1 MNPGTPIAGPTSE
14 SASQNLG
21 RHTRRSGT
29 DGAGSP
35 LRGIRRRFDIAIFRK
50 RLDRLMRHLRLW
62 GVPYLLA
69 AMLAV
74 WFDAHY
80 TLGLNAT
87 ESLPQR
93 LFLIER
99 GEQPYRG
106 DHVAFRWQGGG
117 PYPAGSTFIK
127 IVAGVPGDVVTRV
140 DGVYFVNGQ
149 SMGRAKSVSRQGI
162 LLQPG
167 PTGTMPAGF
176 LYVSTPHPDSL
187 DSRYALT
194 GWVSTAQIIGRAY
207 ALF

>member
-1 MNPGTPIAGPTSE
+1 MNPGTPIAGPTSDF
-14 SASQNLG
+14 ASQDLG
-21 RHTRRSGT
+21 RHTHRSGT
-29 DGAGSP
+29 DGAGRP
-35 LRGIRRRFDIAIFRK
+35 LRGIRRRFDIAIFRE
-50 RLDRLMRHLRLW
+50 RVDRLTRHLRLW

-99 GEQPYRG
+99 GEPPHRG
-106 DHVAFRWQGGG
+106 DFVAFRWQGGG
-117 PYPAGSTFIK
+117 PYPTDSTFIK
-127 IVAGVPGDVVTRV
+127 IVAGVPGDVVTQV

-149 SMGRAKSVSRQGI
+149 PMGRAKSVSRQGI

-167 PTGTMPAGF
+167 PTGTVPTGF
-176 LYVSTPHPDSL
+176 YYVRAPHPDSL

-194 GWVSTAQIIGRAY
+194 GWVSKSQMIGRAH

>member
-1 MNPGTPIAGPTSE
+1 MNSGTPIATPTSNC
-14 SASQNLG
+14 ASKVLM
-21 RHTRRSGT
+21 RRTERVGT
-29 DGAGSP
+29 DAARSNS
-35 LRGIRRRFDIAIFRK
+35 RTNRRRFDITIFRQ
-50 RLDRLMRHLRLW
+50 RLGRLTRHLRLW

-80 TLGLNAT
+80 RLGLNAT

-99 GEQPYRG
+99 GEQPHQG
-106 DHVAFRWQGGG
+106 DFVAFRWQGGG
-117 PYPAGSTFIK
+117 TYPAGSTFIK

-140 DGVYFVNGQ
+140 DGRYFVNGQ
-149 SMGRAKSVSRQGI
+149 SVGRAKSVSRQGI

-167 PTGTMPAGF
+167 PTGTVPAGF
-176 LYVSTPHPDSL
+176 YYVRAPHPDSL

-194 GWVSTAQIIGRAY
+194 GWVSKSQIIGRAH
-207 ALF
+207 ALY